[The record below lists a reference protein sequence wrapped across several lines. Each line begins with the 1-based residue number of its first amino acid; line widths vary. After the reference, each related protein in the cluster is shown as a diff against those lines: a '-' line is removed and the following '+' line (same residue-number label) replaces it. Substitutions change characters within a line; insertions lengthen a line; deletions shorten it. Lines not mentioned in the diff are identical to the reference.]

1 MERHMTVGVD
11 WTLREASPDADGD
24 AVAALM
30 VEYMTWAHGRLRDE
44 FDVDDPPPDPAL
56 VRSSLAAY
64 RRPDAV
70 ILLAEHGGRGV
81 GVGALRRLEGGVLE
95 IKRMYVIP
103 EARSRH
109 IGSAILDRLI
119 DEAQTIGAR
128 VLRLDTCRFM
138 TDAQRL
144 YGSRGFVERAPYEG
158 TEIPPRLQQYWLFYE
173 RQMEPRTST
182 T

>member
-1 MERHMTVGVD
+1 MTVGD

-30 VEYMTWAHGRLRDE
+30 VEYMTWAHGRLREE
-44 FDVDDPPPDPAL
+44 FEVYDPPADPAL
-56 VRSSLAAY
+56 VRSSLEAY
-64 RRPDAV
+64 RRPEAV
-70 ILLAEHGGRGV
+70 ILLAEYAGRAV
-81 GVGALRRLEGGVLE
+81 GVGALRRLEDGVVE
-95 IKRMYVIP
+95 IKRMYVVP

-119 DEAQTIGAR
+119 GEAHAIGAR

-144 YGSRGFVERAPYEG
+144 YGSRGFLECGAYEG

-173 RQMEPRTST
+173 RQMASRAST
-182 T
+182 P